1 MISRMT
7 VLNKQRHVVSNDF
20 PDSHLEQEKRIVSP
34 WSKYSDGHIP
44 TRESGP
50 LCRTRRLFNAPS
62 FDGNGSIAAL
72 FLYRFGIENS
82 RVSTL
87 N

>member
-1 MISRMT
+1 MILRMT

-44 TRESGP
+44 TRESG
-50 LCRTRRLFNAPS
+50 LLF
-62 FDGNGSIAAL
+62 
-72 FLYRFGIENS
+72 
-82 RVSTL
+82 
-87 N
+87 